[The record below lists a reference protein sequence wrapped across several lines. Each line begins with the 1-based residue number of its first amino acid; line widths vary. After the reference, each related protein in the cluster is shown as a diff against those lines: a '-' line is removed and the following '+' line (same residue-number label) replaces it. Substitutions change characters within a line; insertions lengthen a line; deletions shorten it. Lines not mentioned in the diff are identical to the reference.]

1 MKYFVTNDER
11 RGTCYH
17 EFTRGKWDGNTFWND
32 NSLYLR
38 DDYMSDLKL
47 YELVFKPSF
56 TEFGKKFSRWGG
68 NRLTREIW
76 EHMLSLAIET
86 GGEVQELFFEI
97 TPWSEKNFAE
107 HDEFW
112 ILGI

>member
-1 MKYFVTNDER
+1 MKYFTDNFER

-17 EFTRGKWDGNTFWND
+17 EFTRGKWDGKTFWSD

-38 DDYMSDLKL
+38 DDYLSDLKL

-56 TEFGKKFSRWGG
+56 DEQGEKFSRWGA
-68 NRLTREIW
+68 NTVTRALWDSILCRAEDIGGEIW
-76 EHMLSLAIET
+76 N
-86 GGEVQELFFEI
+86 LFCEI
-97 TPWSEKNFAE
+97 TAFAE
-107 HDEFW
+107 KSLSEDGEFS

>member
-1 MKYFVTNDER
+1 MKYFTDNFER

-17 EFTRGKWDGNTFWND
+17 EFTCGKWDGKTFWSD

-47 YELVFKPSF
+47 YELVFKPAF
-56 TEFGKKFSRWGG
+56 AEHGGTFSRWGP
-68 NRLTREIW
+68 NAVTREIW
-76 EHMLSLAIET
+76 DSMLSHAMEV
-86 GGEVQELFFEI
+86 GGEVWELFSEI
-97 TPWSEKNFAE
+97 TAWAEKNLSQY
-107 HDEFW
+107 DEFG